1 MNIVREILKLLCAL
15 FVQVLFFNN
24 LHFMGLCYPF
34 VYVVALICMPV
45 YDRRIEM
52 LIGFAMG
59 FVMDLFCSSLGMHT
73 AACVLVSWLRP
84 ILLARLVQDYERI
97 TTSVSGASVGVSQ
110 FVRLA
115 VLLCALHHAVVFLM
129 DSWGAFS
136 PLWLLLRW
144 LLSTSLA
151 LLFVLAY
158 GLTRKS

>member
-1 MNIVREILKLLCAL
+1 MNIVREILKLVLAL
-15 FVQVLFFNN
+15 LVQVLFFNN

-34 VYVVALICMPV
+34 VYVAALVCLPV

-52 LIGFAMG
+52 LIGFCMG
-59 FVMDLFCSSLGMHT
+59 LVMDIFCSSLGMHT

-84 ILLARLVQDYERI
+84 ILLAHLVQDYERI
-97 TTSVSGASVGVSQ
+97 TSSVSGASVGVSQ
-110 FVRLA
+110 FVKLA

-129 DSWGAFS
+129 DAWGGLS
-136 PLWLLLRW
+136 PLWLFLRW
-144 LLSTSLA
+144 LVSTSLA

>member
-1 MNIVREILKLLCAL
+1 MNIVREILQLLLAV

-24 LHFMGLCYPF
+24 LHFMGLCYPL
-34 VYVVALICMPV
+34 VYVAALICMPV

-52 LIGFAMG
+52 LIGFAVG
-59 FVMDLFCSSLGMHT
+59 LVMDLFCSSPGMHT
-73 AACVLVSWLRP
+73 AACVLVTWLRP
-84 ILLARLVQDYERI
+84 ILLSRLVQDYERI
-97 TTSVSGASVGVSQ
+97 TSSVCGESVGVPQ

-115 VLLCALHHAVVFLM
+115 VVLCALHHAVVFLM
-129 DSWGAFS
+129 DAWGDTA
-136 PLWLLLRW
+136 PLWILLRW